1 MDSNVSKNTNSH
13 NFFKLEV
20 KRKKLGISTKNLLK
34 QELLLIL
41 NSYQQKFDVQIEQNY
56 FASILENK
64 ISISNY
70 KNQPAKHFRS
80 ITSLTE
86 TKSVPIVYSCPI
98 GLLLA
103 ANQSHALQII
113 MQQIKQLV
121 SNRENADLELLSVL
135 VEIEIVDRGWINFYL
150 GSKFMA
156 IWLEQSLVWHQRAI
170 INDRAFAKKEICAWE
185 NTFTNLFPV
194 QYIHARCCS
203 LLNLAARENLI
214 SLSDDSPWIVRPI
227 PTKIFPWLDEQ
238 NTLWLTRL
246 AERNLLQQLLI
257 VADSWVEDISD
268 REACTES
275 NRQWSKLAFNLSQ
288 ATAIFLA
295 DCRFLGE
302 VKQKYPPLAIARL
315 GLIALVQLWLQR
327 ILGEKFG
334 VAASKSM

>member
-20 KRKKLGISTKNLLK
+20 KREKLGISIKNLLK
-34 QELLLIL
+34 QELLLIF
-41 NSYQQKFDVQIEQNY
+41 NSYRQKFDVQIEQNN

-64 ISISNY
+64 IGISNY
-70 KNQPAKHFRS
+70 KYQLSKHFRS

-86 TKSVPIVYSCPI
+86 TKFVPIVYSCPI
-98 GLLLA
+98 GFLLA

-121 SNRENADLELLSVL
+121 SNRENVDLELPSVL
-135 VEIEIVDRGWINFYL
+135 VEIVDRGWINFYL

-156 IWLEQSLVWHQRAI
+156 IWLEQSLAWHQRTI
-170 INDRAFAKKEICAWE
+170 INDRAFAKKETCGLE

-203 LLNLAARENLI
+203 LLNLAAREKLI
-214 SLSDDSPWIVRPI
+214 SLSVDSPSIVRSM
-227 PTKIFPWLDEQ
+227 PTNIFLWNEQ
-238 NTLWLTRL
+238 NTLWLTES

-302 VKQKYPPLAIARL
+302 AKRYPQLAIARL

-327 ILGEKFG
+327 ILNEKFG
-334 VAASKSM
+334 VAASKLM